1 MNVVTSVL
9 KALTSRAVG
18 SASSAMVAT
27 GSPINWGTGIWA
39 MLVYY
44 AYDDTRVGQGI
55 DFASDSEGIGG
66 GLNAEFLG
74 IPMQR
79 DDVAADDRD
88 KRGIIQLY
96 SEVLEVKNV
105 VQGFGKVIQ

>member
-1 MNVVTSVL
+1 MNVVMSVL

-18 SASSAMVAT
+18 SVSSAMVAT
-27 GSPINWGTGIWA
+27 GSLINWGMGMWA
-39 MLVYY
+39 MLIHYTD
-44 AYDDTRVGQGI
+44 DDTRVGQGV
-55 DFASDSEGIGG
+55 DFASDSEGIGSR
-66 GLNAEFLG
+66 LNTQFFLV
-74 IPMQR
+74 PMQW